1 METRE
6 YDGIAVREGVRRL
19 KSHLRITADDLDGE
33 LEQKFLAAALFA
45 EHWTGMTIVLSSV
58 VLSSPFSRSV
68 PLRPTVSAVRG
79 VAVDGAD
86 LPAGSWTLS
95 GGDVLLADSVS
106 GSTVTVRYAAGLV
119 TVPDDIMQAIL
130 LKAGSMFSSPL
141 DSVEVLATASMN
153 LLRPYRTYRNG

>member
-1 METRE
+1 
-6 YDGIAVREGVRRL
+6 
-19 KSHLRITADDLDGE
+19 
-33 LEQKFLAAALFA
+33 
-45 EHWTGMTIVLSSV
+45 MTIVLSSV